1 MKTYTTPLL
10 LYTGLLLSVI
20 LNKYYNISFLTPLI
34 LLIPLLFVDLKNLNL
49 ISKWS
54 LGLLCT
60 VPFIFFQDL
69 YSTLNQLSIAFSE
82 ELFFRVYLM
91 SFFSNFT
98 TSILFTIPH
107 ILLYGDLHSFLVFL
121 PSLIYGFVYQKT
133 KSFILI
139 AVLHFLSNVF
149 YDKILLNSDIINSGF
164 RL

>member
-54 LGLLCT
+54 LSLLCT

-69 YSTLNQLSIAFSE
+69 YSTLNQLSIA
-82 ELFFRVYLM
+82 
-91 SFFSNFT
+91 
-98 TSILFTIPH
+98 
-107 ILLYGDLHSFLVFL
+107 
-121 PSLIYGFVYQKT
+121 
-133 KSFILI
+133 
-139 AVLHFLSNVF
+139 
-149 YDKILLNSDIINSGF
+149 
-164 RL
+164 